1 VLVSFYKEVNALLC
15 LASRLFNSKS
25 VVDYN
30 VDAAITTVRR
40 SYIKNV
46 KASMQ
51 KDVKHSLTKQP
62 KSNKI

>member
-25 VVDYN
+25 VANYN
-30 VDAAITTVRR
+30 VNAAITIVRR
-40 SYIKNV
+40 SYIKDV

-51 KDVKHSLTKQP
+51 KNVKHSLTK
-62 KSNKI
+62 